1 MRFLLYNIRYAAGIG
16 KHFHLPVPYSGYFKN
31 TNGNLKKIVDF
42 IGSVNPDIIGLIEV
56 DSGSFR
62 SEKNNQAETIAWE
75 LQHDH
80 IYQSKYSASSVAQK
94 LPLLN
99 KQGNAILTNQEIVS
113 QRFYYFCDGVKRLV
127 IELELAEFSI
137 FLVHLSIKFRHRQ
150 YQLQDLHS
158 MVKNVEK
165 PVIVA
170 GDFNVL
176 RGDRE
181 LQLFLAAT
189 GLRNANSNRQPSYPS
204 RAPRRQ
210 LDYIFH
216 TPQIRVTGFQIPQIK
231 LSDHTPLVCEFELT
245 TEKSPNPDPAFR
257 REN

>member
-16 KHFHLPVPYSGYFKN
+16 RHCHLPVPYSGYFKN

-42 IGSVNPDIIGLIEV
+42 IASLNPDIIGLIEV

-62 SEKNNQAETIAWE
+62 SEKNNQAEAIAWE

-80 IYQSKYSASSVAQK
+80 VYQSKYSASSVAQK

-113 QRFYYFCDGVKRLV
+113 QTFHYFQDGIKRLV

-158 MVKNVEK
+158 MIKNVQK

-189 GLRNANSNRQPSYPS
+189 GLRNANSNGQPSYPS

-216 TPQIRVTGFQIPQIK
+216 TPHIRITNFQIPQIK
-231 LSDHTPLVCEFELT
+231 LSDHKPLMCEFELV
-245 TEKSPNPDPAFR
+245 TEKSFHLATGFR